1 MAGESESETHRGN
14 TIAYNLA
21 FRDFQFLQG
30 HMARRIFANNR
41 RKYVPA
47 LLGVILCAVF
57 LTMTIVLNVQPDRAV
72 TMFGLRYPLSFY
84 LLLILCLV
92 AAIASLIPAIK
103 LRLST
108 LRMQVS
114 DDGPLLGPTRLMIE
128 PDGLVIE
135 RKVVRSK
142 YQWGAFQGVEL
153 QKNAVILPI
162 DNGIGIII
170 PASAFASDAERYDF
184 AAMVSKAL
192 EAAGAPMP
200 NGLSR

>member
-1 MAGESESETHRGN
+1 MAVESETLRGN
-14 TIAYNLA
+14 TISYNVA

-30 HMARRIFANNR
+30 YMTRRIFANNR
-41 RKYVPA
+41 QKYVPA
-47 LLGVILCAVF
+47 LFGVVLCAVF
-57 LTMTIVLNVQPDRAV
+57 LTMTIVLNVQPYRAV
-72 TMFGLRYPLSFY
+72 TLFGLRYPLSFY

-103 LRLST
+103 LRLGA

-114 DDGPLLGPTRLMIE
+114 DDGPLLGPTRLIIE

-135 RKVVRSK
+135 RKVVKSK
-142 YQWGAFQGVEL
+142 YLWAAFQGVEI

-170 PASAFASDAERYDF
+170 PASAFSSDAERYDF
-184 AAMVSKAL
+184 AALVSQRLK
-192 EAAGAPMP
+192 PQ
-200 NGLSR
+200 